1 MVQPDGT
8 FLMHVTIPADTPPGA
23 HHFVVTVTP
32 PGEAPSVVDVPA
44 TVLPAPK
51 EVAAGPVKN
60 PTKTTSPGGAFGTE
74 RDDPAA
80 ASSLTHSIGTL
91 GELFSNPV
99 VVGAAAAAGLALL
112 LLVAFPAELLNST
125 ISEQYR
131 RFARHLPRLRG
142 GWLRRFAAWLGRAP
156 LLGGLGVTI
165 AAAVIFGFADPG
177 FGFDVTSLRLVLSCA
192 IALFIVGYLASSI
205 AGVIIR
211 RRWALSTTME
221 LKPLGLILAVIG
233 VVMSRI
239 LDFSP
244 GFMLGLILG
253 ISLVGSTTVAERA
266 KATLVQAG
274 AVFVLAML
282 GWVGYSILS
291 ATTAPDSFG
300 SALAFDTMV
309 AVTTEGLTA
318 LFIGMLP
325 FRFLDGQSVF
335 AFSRVIWAASF
346 VLSAVAFLLVVLPT
360 SWGQVTGSLWLWVS
374 VVGGFAV
381 VALGIYLYFRFWAPA
396 LDEEESGAEVPVVVA
411 SK

>member
-8 FLMHVTIPADTPPGA
+8 FLMRVTIPADTPPGA

-60 PTKTTSPGGAFGTE
+60 PATTTSPGGAFGTE

-205 AGVIIR
+205 AGVVIR

-396 LDEEESGAEVPVVVA
+396 LDEEESDAEVPVVVA